1 MLNCI
6 TTAILPEKTMELVLY
21 FTNRFG
27 VGKTIAGSILVLIF
41 VILTVMAVTVNE
53 KEKKDAQK

>member
-6 TTAILPEKTMELVLY
+6 VTAIPPEKTMELVLY

-27 VGKTIAGSILVLIF
+27 VGETIAGSILVLIF

-53 KEKKDAQK
+53 KEKKDA